1 MKLTLT
7 SGFTWFP
14 PTHWR
19 ALLCLGTDTCRSMA
33 LPAWLSLPDPSLHL
47 KPTKTST
54 AARVAANIPAIFTI
68 SASSVPLLQLLITRP
83 PRGAEPTT
91 SSKDSTNFSLP
102 PGWEDK
108 LSQAY
113 QFSDRNRN
121 SQIYRIASSGTTNT
135 SKSMKTARNHCDK
148 YSGPSAPRS
157 AMPSPMGAEYSVRL
171 AEDQNLVLEH
181 PRART

>member
-19 ALLCLGTDTCRSMA
+19 ALLCLGTDSMA

-68 SASSVPLLQLLITRP
+68 SASSVLLQLLITRP
-83 PRGAEPTT
+83 PRGGTNHFFERLHQLLSPPRLGRQAFQLFQRNPILRSTASLLRVQPT
-91 SSKDSTNFSLP
+91 
-102 PGWEDK
+102 
-108 LSQAY
+108 
-113 QFSDRNRN
+113 
-121 SQIYRIASSGTTNT
+121 
-135 SKSMKTARNHCDK
+135 H
-148 YSGPSAPRS
+148 
-157 AMPSPMGAEYSVRL
+157 
-171 AEDQNLVLEH
+171 QNQ
-181 PRART
+181 